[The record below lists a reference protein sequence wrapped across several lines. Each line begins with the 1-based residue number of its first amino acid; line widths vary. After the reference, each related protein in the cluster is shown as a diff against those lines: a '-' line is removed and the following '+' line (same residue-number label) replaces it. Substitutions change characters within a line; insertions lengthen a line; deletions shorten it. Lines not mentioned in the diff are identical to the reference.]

1 MNEIVT
7 FSSLYENIQIVQ
19 GRPSIYA
26 EKITQFSAGGL
37 GACAYSDDISVGELA
52 KCWQH

>member
-1 MNEIVT
+1 MNETTT
-7 FSSLYENIQIVQ
+7 FSSLYENHQIVL
-19 GRPSIYA
+19 GNPTIYA